1 MKKAFRLT
9 QLLSNIAIILIA
21 FMFGFVIVKQYLNP
35 HSTQVSSVAP
45 NTSVNNESPAVKT
58 VPTRVSPVGKTVP
71 LENVNWHENQRTLV
85 LYISTTCRY
94 CNESAAFYRSLLAK
108 AGRNAKFIA
117 VLPQTVTEARQH
129 LKSQELNIEEI
140 FNASLTSI
148 GVSATPTLLLVDQN
162 GVVSDSWRGKL
173 KADKEAEVLAKL
185 SSRL

>member
-1 MKKAFRLT
+1 MNRSFNSEPMEFFDCFSIESLLLYSNFPRSQGNISMKKAFRLT

-129 LKSQELNIEEI
+129 LKSQELNIE
-140 FNASLTSI
+140 
-148 GVSATPTLLLVDQN
+148 
-162 GVVSDSWRGKL
+162 
-173 KADKEAEVLAKL
+173 
-185 SSRL
+185 